1 MTALSK
7 VFNLTEEMPGCQ
19 FDIQFDALD
28 KACIG
33 CNKNRWHKTKMRG
46 IMQETLQKKVLSM
59 KYQYFIAGVLLLLA
73 AATVH
78 AGESQGPILTFAN
91 PEYDCGTIYFDEV
104 DIKTLEIEF
113 SNTGD
118 SPLVVNNIRACC
130 GTVVTDWTREPV
142 LPGEKGK
149 IEVRFRVAKR
159 PHMIRRV
166 ISVESNSADNPR
178 QRHRITGRAQQGPD

>member
-1 MTALSK
+1 
-7 VFNLTEEMPGCQ
+7 
-19 FDIQFDALD
+19 
-28 KACIG
+28 
-33 CNKNRWHKTKMRG
+33 
-46 IMQETLQKKVLSM
+46 M
-59 KYQYFIAGVLLLLA
+59 KYHYLIAGLLLLFA
-73 AATVH
+73 AVPVH
-78 AGESQGPILTFAN
+78 AAEENQGPILAFAD

-104 DIKTLEIEF
+104 DIKTLEIGF

-118 SPLVVNNIRACC
+118 APLVLRNVRACC

-178 QRHRITGRAQQGPD
+178 QRYRITGRVQQPDD